1 MGIPHFI
8 RNDRQLDFF
17 GSGRAAASKIPMK
30 IRSFQPQGGIPF
42 WETSIFA
49 L

>member
-17 GSGRAAASKIPMK
+17 GSGRAAASSPLC
-30 IRSFQPQGGIPF
+30 RSFQDTNENQIIPTAGRNLLF
-42 WETSIFA
+42 
-49 L
+49 